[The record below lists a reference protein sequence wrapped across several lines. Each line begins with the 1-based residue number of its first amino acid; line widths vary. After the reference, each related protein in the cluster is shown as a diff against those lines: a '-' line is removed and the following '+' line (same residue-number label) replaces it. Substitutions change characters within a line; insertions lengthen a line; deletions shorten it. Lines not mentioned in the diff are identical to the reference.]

1 MKLKLAFAKN
11 GVGIGKDH
19 NSNVLSGKSAEDFF
33 KNIEEK
39 VSQSM
44 KSSVTFSNDNLQN
57 TFE

>member
-1 MKLKLAFAKN
+1 LKLKLAFAKN

-39 VSQSM
+39 VSQSI
-44 KSSVTFSNDNLQN
+44 KSSVTFSNDNL
-57 TFE
+57 